1 MQYIFTYED
10 VPLNATGL
18 KGAKNLKYWM
28 GWPLLLLFA
37 SVSLQSQKRKYLLSV
52 LRQLVYIYRLHR
64 YVQFYRSWV
73 LGDLFYAEEI
83 NKSIMSLH
91 IFL

>member
-52 LRQLVYIYRLHR
+52 LRQLVYISFTSLCT
-64 YVQFYRSWV
+64 V
-73 LGDLFYAEEI
+73 LQELGFGGSVLCGG
-83 NKSIMSLH
+83 NK
-91 IFL
+91 